1 MKSLI
6 VLIIIILSSIIISCN
21 KSNNTQLKTSISVI
35 DFKNKLDNNEI
46 LNIIDVRS
54 ESEYLGP
61 VGNIPNSQL
70 VPLPSIANFLNDLKN
85 LDGEVY
91 VVCLSGKRSSIA
103 AKLLRA
109 NNINALNIEGGML
122 AWNQLS
128 Q

>member
-35 DFKNKLDNNEI
+35 DFKNKVDNNEI

-54 ESEYLGP
+54 KSEYLGP

-70 VPLPSIANFLNDLKN
+70 VPLPSIANFLNDLKK

-122 AWNQLS
+122 AWNKLS

>member
-21 KSNNTQLKTSISVI
+21 RSNNAQLKTSISVI
-35 DFKNKLDNNEI
+35 DFKNKVDNNEI

-54 ESEYLGP
+54 EGEYLGP
-61 VGNIPNSQL
+61 IGNIPNSKL

-122 AWNQLS
+122 AWNKLS

>member
-1 MKSLI
+1 VKSLI

-35 DFKNKLDNNEI
+35 DFKNKVDNNEI

-61 VGNIPNSQL
+61 VGYIPNSQL

-122 AWNQLS
+122 AWNKLS

>member
-35 DFKNKLDNNEI
+35 DFKNKVDNNEI

-70 VPLPSIANFLNDLKN
+70 VPLLSIANFLNDLKN

-122 AWNQLS
+122 AWNKLS

>member
-1 MKSLI
+1 MKNLI
-6 VLIIIILSSIIISCN
+6 VLIIIILSTIIISCN
-21 KSNNTQLKTSISVI
+21 KSNNVQIKTSISVI
-35 DFKNKLDNNEI
+35 DFKTKVDNNEI

-54 ESEYLGP
+54 KSEYLGP
-61 VGNIPNSQL
+61 IGNIPNSQS
-70 VPLPSIANFLNDLKN
+70 VPLPSIANFLNDLKD

-91 VVCLSGKRSSIA
+91 VVCLSGKRSSVA

-122 AWNQLS
+122 AWNKLS

>member
-21 KSNNTQLKTSISVI
+21 RSNNAQLKTSISVI
-35 DFKNKLDNNEI
+35 DFKNKLDSNEI

-122 AWNQLS
+122 AWNKLS

>member
-35 DFKNKLDNNEI
+35 DFKNKVDNNEI

-70 VPLPSIANFLNDLKN
+70 VPLPSIANFLNDLKK

-122 AWNQLS
+122 AWNKLS

>member
-35 DFKNKLDNNEI
+35 DFKNKVDNNEA

-70 VPLPSIANFLNDLKN
+70 VPLPSIANFLNDLKD

-122 AWNQLS
+122 AWNKLAH
-128 Q
+128 

>member
-1 MKSLI
+1 VKSLI

-35 DFKNKLDNNEI
+35 DFKNKVDNNEI

-70 VPLPSIANFLNDLKN
+70 VPLLSIANFLNDLKN

-122 AWNQLS
+122 AWNKLS

>member
-1 MKSLI
+1 VKSLI

-35 DFKNKLDNNEI
+35 DFKNKVDNNEI

>member
-35 DFKNKLDNNEI
+35 DFKNKVDNNEI

-61 VGNIPNSQL
+61 VGNMPNSQL
-70 VPLPSIANFLNDLKN
+70 VPLPSIANFLNDLKD

-122 AWNQLS
+122 AWNKLAH
-128 Q
+128 

>member
-21 KSNNTQLKTSISVI
+21 KSNNTQLKTSISII
-35 DFKNKLDNNEI
+35 DFKNKVDNNEI

-122 AWNQLS
+122 AWNKLS

>member
-1 MKSLI
+1 VKSLI

-21 KSNNTQLKTSISVI
+21 KSNNTQLKTSISII
-35 DFKNKLDNNEI
+35 DFKNKVDNNEI

-122 AWNQLS
+122 AWNKLS

>member
-35 DFKNKLDNNEI
+35 DFKNKVDNNEI

-54 ESEYLGP
+54 EGEYLGP
-61 VGNIPNSQL
+61 IGNIPNSQL

-122 AWNQLS
+122 AWNKLFQ
-128 Q
+128 

>member
-70 VPLPSIANFLNDLKN
+70 VPLPSIANFLNDLKK

-122 AWNQLS
+122 AWNKLS

>member
-35 DFKNKLDNNEI
+35 DFKNKVDNNEI

>member
-1 MKSLI
+1 VKSLI

-35 DFKNKLDNNEI
+35 DFKNKVDNNEI

-54 ESEYLGP
+54 EGEYLGP
-61 VGNIPNSQL
+61 IGNIPNSKL

-122 AWNQLS
+122 AWNKLS

>member
-6 VLIIIILSSIIISCN
+6 VIIIIILSSIIISCN

-35 DFKNKLDNNEI
+35 DFKNKVDNNEI

-54 ESEYLGP
+54 EGEYLGP
-61 VGNIPNSQL
+61 IGNIPNSKL

-122 AWNQLS
+122 AWNKLS

>member
-1 MKSLI
+1 VKSLI

-70 VPLPSIANFLNDLKN
+70 VPLPSIANFLNDLKK

-122 AWNQLS
+122 AWNKLS

>member
-35 DFKNKLDNNEI
+35 DFKNKVDNNEI

-54 ESEYLGP
+54 EGEYLGP
-61 VGNIPNSQL
+61 IGNIPNSKL

-122 AWNQLS
+122 AWNKLS

>member
-35 DFKNKLDNNEI
+35 DFKNKVDNNEI

-122 AWNQLS
+122 AWNKLS

>member
-1 MKSLI
+1 VKSLI

-35 DFKNKLDNNEI
+35 DFKNKVDNNEI

-54 ESEYLGP
+54 EGEYLGP
-61 VGNIPNSQL
+61 IGNIPNSQL

-122 AWNQLS
+122 AWNKLS

>member
-21 KSNNTQLKTSISVI
+21 RSNNAQLTTSISVI
-35 DFKNKLDNNEI
+35 DFKNKVDNNEI
-46 LNIIDVRS
+46 VNIIDVRS
-54 ESEYLGP
+54 KSEYLGP

-122 AWNQLS
+122 AWNKLS

>member
-70 VPLPSIANFLNDLKN
+70 DPLPSIANFLSDLN
-85 LDGEVY
+85 H
-91 VVCLSGKRSSIA
+91 
-103 AKLLRA
+103 
-109 NNINALNIEGGML
+109 
-122 AWNQLS
+122 
-128 Q
+128 

>member
-122 AWNQLS
+122 AWNKLS

>member
-35 DFKNKLDNNEI
+35 DFKNKVNNNEI

-122 AWNQLS
+122 AWNKLS

>member
-35 DFKNKLDNNEI
+35 DFKNKVDNNEI
-46 LNIIDVRS
+46 VNIIDVRS

-122 AWNQLS
+122 AWNKLS

>member
-35 DFKNKLDNNEI
+35 DFKNKVDNNEI

-70 VPLPSIANFLNDLKN
+70 VPLPSIANFLNDLKK

-109 NNINALNIEGGML
+109 NNIDALNIEGGML
-122 AWNQLS
+122 AWNKLS

>member
-21 KSNNTQLKTSISVI
+21 RSNNAQLKTSISVI
-35 DFKNKLDNNEI
+35 DFKNKVDNNEI
-46 LNIIDVRS
+46 LNIIDVRNK
-54 ESEYLGP
+54 SEYLGP

-122 AWNQLS
+122 AWNKLAQ
-128 Q
+128 